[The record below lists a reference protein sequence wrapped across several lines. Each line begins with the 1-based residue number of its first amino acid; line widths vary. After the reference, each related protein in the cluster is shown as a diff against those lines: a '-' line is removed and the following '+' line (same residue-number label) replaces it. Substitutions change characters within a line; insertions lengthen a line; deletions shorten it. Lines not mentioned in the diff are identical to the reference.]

1 MSRRLLPRDQMGRRM
16 PLLALSLVL
25 VLAAFALIGA
35 GKPVVGF
42 TLFIAAFLAVA
53 LAKRA

>member
-1 MSRRLLPRDQMGRRM
+1 MLPRDAMSRRL
-16 PLLALSLVL
+16 PLLVLSLVL
-25 VLAAFALIGA
+25 VVAAFVLIGV